1 MHSFYEPNAQ
11 AHSRVELNEQE
22 AAHATKVLRLRDGD
36 ALLLLDGNGNSY
48 VGQVEIAGR
57 KWFVQTQE
65 ALFHE
70 PAEVFLELVLAPTKN
85 ADRTEWVVEKAV
97 EIGVQAISFIRCDHS
112 ERVHLRMDRLQ
123 RLAISAMKQSH
134 KYYVPTLNDMVDF
147 NDWMSQ
153 HGQVEMAMAHC
164 NTAFERVSLN
174 LWSPST
180 KRCAILIGPEGD
192 FSAREIQEATQR
204 GASGVHLG
212 SERLRTETAALVA
225 VSTFAWKRNT

>member
-22 AAHATKVLRLRDGD
+22 AAHATKVLRLRNGD
-36 ALLLLDGNGNSY
+36 ALMLLDGKGNSY

-65 ALFHE
+65 AQFHQ

-134 KYYVPTLNDMVDF
+134 KYYVPDLNDMVDF
-147 NDWMSQ
+147 NNWMSQ
-153 HGQVEMAMAHC
+153 QGQVEMAIAHC
-164 NTAFERVSLN
+164 NSAFERISLN
-174 LWSPST
+174 EWNPST
-180 KRCAILIGPEGD
+180 KRCAIRIGPEGD

-225 VSTFAWKRNT
+225 VSTFAWKRNA